1 MYVVTGTRPVW
12 WARASVQVGRIGIIA
27 VGAALPWVSFVY
39 WLGEPDRVLLGSTG
53 RLFIIVTAVVQL
65 FSVVAGIAVAG
76 LLSTWTDHRGRQ
88 AARLWG
94 WLALVPGV
102 LLAGIVTVLWQG
114 WPRESGPPLIV
125 FGVICAVMVLT
136 ALISSRR
143 SGLVTVIGSVL
154 SLGIVA
160 LILIFA
166 TSMPGSVVLLGPATA
181 YCVAVSLS
189 ASAAAY
195 ARI

>member
-1 MYVVTGTRPVW
+1 MDVVTETRPVW

-27 VGAALPWVSFVY
+27 VGTALPWVSFVY
-39 WLGEPDRVLLGSTG
+39 WLGQPDRVLLGSPG
-53 RLFIIVTAVVQL
+53 RLFIIVTAVVQFL
-65 FSVVAGIAVAG
+65 SVVGGVAAAG
-76 LLSTWTDHRGRQ
+76 LLSTWTDRRGRQ

-102 LLAGIVTVLWQG
+102 PLAGVVTVLWEG
-114 WPRESGPPLIV
+114 WPRESGPPMIV

-136 ALISSRR
+136 ALISPRR
-143 SGLVTVIGSVL
+143 AGRGSVVGSVV

-160 LILIFA
+160 LLLIFA
-166 TSMPGSVVLLGPATA
+166 TSMPGSVILLGPATA

>member
-1 MYVVTGTRPVW
+1 M
-12 WARASVQVGRIGIIA
+12 
-27 VGAALPWVSFVY
+27 
-39 WLGEPDRVLLGSTG
+39 
-53 RLFIIVTAVVQL
+53 
-65 FSVVAGIAVAG
+65 
-76 LLSTWTDHRGRQ
+76 
-88 AARLWG
+88 
-94 WLALVPGV
+94 PGV
-102 LLAGIVTVLWQG
+102 PLAGIVTVRWQG
-114 WPRESGPPLIV
+114 WPRVSGPPLIV

-136 ALISSRR
+136 ALISPRR
-143 SGLVTVIGSVL
+143 AGLATVIGSIH

-166 TSMPGSVVLLGPATA
+166 TSMPGAVILLGPATA